1 MAGKGSVPSGRSGHV
16 LFAVKVFLYTFG
28 GKDASGKLLDDTQ
41 ARAFTL
47 QLALLRTGC
56 TSYTHSLLPQSLNT
70 ALKNWREVDVVGS
83 KPSAR
88 HAHSVAV
95 LDATTP
101 IVFGGLGN
109 NDQVLGDAFAFDS
122 TSKTWSAVSTTGGP
136 SPRHGHAAVAIGPA
150 MFVFGG
156 RDAAGKALSDVWKYE
171 SGSWQLLHAT
181 GPAPAVAYAAVGV
194 CGTKLFVHGG
204 EATPGVLTT
213 TLASFDT
220 VGNTWQAYDTAGA
233 PAAASHHVAIA
244 CAGDDEVGFVSDK
257 VHICKVSKLVAAS
270 AAPDASAAKAKA
282 DAEAKAKADAE
293 AKAKADAE
301 AKAKAD
307 AEAKAKAD
315 AEAKA
320 KADAEAKAKAD
331 AEAKAKADA
340 ALAAAAK
347 SKADADAAK
356 AKADADAKAKAEADA
371 KAKAEA
377 DAKAKADA
385 DAKAKSATEAKAK
398 ADAEAK
404 AKADAEAK
412 AKADAEAKAKADA
425 EAKAK
430 ADAEAKAKAAST
442 PASTASSSAADK
454 ARISE
459 LESKLR
465 AAEARAS
472 AAESKVSDLERRLR
486 VAESAPK
493 ASAEPDHASAE
504 RIRELENRVHELE
517 EELEVAVASI
527 VATGTEHHVLGQA
540 SGGGDGG
547 GDDDDAPI
555 VAPPIGVPGMPPPPP
570 PPPMKAAS
578 ASSSAAAPA
587 KPPSGDGR
595 GALLA
600 AIQGGKKLKKTA
612 PPPSQ
617 EVKLAKLAEE
627 EKKKP
632 KPAGGMDSIAAMAA
646 ARVAERK
653 KNPSAAA
660 DRISFRI
667 KAQKAGEE
675 TKSTTVDF
683 KSGLKHTA
691 APPKTLPTDA
701 RAQSTPNFAIG
712 LKKATTD
719 AKPGTPEKT
728 GEQKDFRD
736 TLKKTPR

>member
-293 AKAKADAE
+293 AKAKADA
-301 AKAKAD
+301 
-307 AEAKAKAD
+307 
-315 AEAKA
+315 
-320 KADAEAKAKAD
+320 
-331 AEAKAKADA
+331 

-385 DAKAKSATEAKAK
+385 DAKAKSAT
-398 ADAEAK
+398 
-404 AKADAEAK
+404 EAK